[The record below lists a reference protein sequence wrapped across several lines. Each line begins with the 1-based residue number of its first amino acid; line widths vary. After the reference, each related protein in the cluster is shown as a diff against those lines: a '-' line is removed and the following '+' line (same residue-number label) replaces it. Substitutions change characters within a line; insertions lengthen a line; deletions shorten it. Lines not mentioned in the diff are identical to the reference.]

1 VQELYTRIARVREGL
16 AMLERSA
23 LELPEL
29 AQVYTE
35 MRRAVVGRVQTY
47 LETRMRQG
55 LLRPLP
61 QPAAMARLLL
71 ENVALFALHRH
82 REPDAAAI
90 GDTAARDPVV
100 DLLVHGLIAHDTVR

>member
-1 VQELYTRIARVREGL
+1 
-16 AMLERSA
+16 
-23 LELPEL
+23 
-29 AQVYTE
+29 
-35 MRRAVVGRVQTY
+35 
-47 LETRMRQG
+47 
-55 LLRPLP
+55 
-61 QPAAMARLLL
+61 MARLLL